1 MKTPLTMA
9 TLNYDILVTALH
21 KIDLRKT
28 FDMVYTRSN
37 IQLADLNSKPHGG
50 QSIGYIIDRAIGVH
64 FYPPPGPEH
73 YKLLRLD
80 RFHGCT
86 NHQSPSND
94 KNSRKMRWILSE
106 YCDVYNMIHHYRAG
120 RFSDEN
126 PTTIYIWLDYM
137 RKDRMLVHLIPTVVY
152 N

>member
-1 MKTPLTMA
+1 MADRITHQSRPL
-9 TLNYDILVTALH
+9 DILVTALH

-37 IQLADLNSKPHGG
+37 IQLADINSKPHGG

-80 RFHGCT
+80 RFHIST
-86 NHQSPSND
+86 HHQTQSHGKPTKTIEIHYVS
-94 KNSRKMRWILSE
+94 LST
-106 YCDVYNMIHHYRAG
+106 CIM
-120 RFSDEN
+120 
-126 PTTIYIWLDYM
+126 
-137 RKDRMLVHLIPTVVY
+137 
-152 N
+152 